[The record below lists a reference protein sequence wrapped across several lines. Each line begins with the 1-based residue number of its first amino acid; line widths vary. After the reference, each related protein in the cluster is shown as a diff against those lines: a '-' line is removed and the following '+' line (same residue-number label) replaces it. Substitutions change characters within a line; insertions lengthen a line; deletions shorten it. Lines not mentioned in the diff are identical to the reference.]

1 MPVTIQIGDTVL
13 VHGGLRSKHLKY
25 GMQRMN
31 NEMSAWLEGP
41 PKRNVNKP
49 QVIDEPDSPIRAR
62 LYSVPT
68 LNFSA
73 GKELEAV
80 LESLG
85 AQRMVVGHTPQIQGI
100 NAIVTEGGYEVWR
113 TDTAMSSGLGLCG
126 PLEALE
132 VSSVYVY
139 MYSVSDLA
147 SECVRERERERE
159 REKEKKGERER
170 ERRRERERE
179 Q

>member
-1 MPVTIQIGDTVL
+1 MPVQIPVYVCPPHKQLARMPVTIQIGDTVFA
-13 VHGGLRSKHLKY
+13 HGGLRSKHLLY

-41 PKRNVNKP
+41 PKHNVDKP

-62 LYSVPT
+62 LFSTPT

-73 GKELEAV
+73 GKELEEV
-80 LESLG
+80 LKSLK
-85 AQRMVVGHTPQIQGI
+85 AQRMVVGHTPQLQGI

-113 TDTAMSSGLGLCG
+113 ADNAMSSGMMSSGGMMCG

-132 VSSVYVY
+132 VRSVYVY
-139 MYSVSDLA
+139 MYAV
-147 SECVRERERERE
+147 CVYVCV
-159 REKEKKGERER
+159 
-170 ERRRERERE
+170 
-179 Q
+179 